1 METTKEPDHLRPLE
15 RILAEQRTLS
25 VQLRQLNV
33 RLEQL
38 GAQLAAR
45 ERLWRGEEGVD
56 G

>member
-1 METTKEPDHLRPLE
+1 MQTPQQPDHLRPLE
-15 RILAEQRTLS
+15 RILAEQQTLRD
-25 VQLRQLNV
+25 QLRQLGV
-33 RLEQL
+33 RLDQL